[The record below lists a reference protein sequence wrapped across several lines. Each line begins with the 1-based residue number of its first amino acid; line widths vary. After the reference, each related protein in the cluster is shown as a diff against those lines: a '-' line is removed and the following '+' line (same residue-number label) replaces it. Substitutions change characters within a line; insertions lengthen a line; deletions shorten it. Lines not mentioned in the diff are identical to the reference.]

1 MVPIHLG
8 EFLSPNIAQKKAVC
22 SEVEK
27 NSLIIAGNFSLTL
40 LKRLE
45 KRNKFLTFF
54 YLFVKQIS
62 LSTDDAVDTF
72 DELKTN

>member
-40 LKRLE
+40 L
-45 KRNKFLTFF
+45 TFF